1 MIDFEEILQRAV
13 AQRDALDD
21 ALSGLSTL
29 RGRGTSAEGQ
39 IVAEVSAQGKLVGL
53 EIADAV
59 TRRSPRE
66 VSELILEATNQAAA
80 AAAES
85 RLARYAELGRAFGAT
100 DG

>member
-1 MIDFEEILQRAV
+1 MIDFAETLQRAQ

-21 ALSGLSTL
+21 ALSGLATL
-29 RGRGTSAEGQ
+29 RGRGESADGQ
-39 IVAEVSAQGKLVGL
+39 IVAEVSAQGKLVAL

-59 TRRSPRE
+59 TRLPARE
-66 VSELILEATNQAAA
+66 VSELILEATNRAAA